1 MLSTSTLDIQ
11 QGFFKM
17 TMKNQIV
24 VTMQLPFDLN
34 LLTHLWHTILSS
46 RILCHNPLE
55 YFMLVEIGNI
65 LVLGNVE
72 DEKCFS
78 TLKFL
83 KSSLRNR
90 LGVHLPMVMR
100 MF

>member
-11 QGFFKM
+11 QDFFKM

-24 VTMQLPFDLN
+24 VIMQLLFDLN
-34 LLTHLWHTILSS
+34 LLIHLWHTISSS
-46 RILCHNPLE
+46 RILCHNPFE
-55 YFMLVEIGNI
+55 YFMLVEIGSN
-65 LVLGNVE
+65 LVLGNME

-83 KSSLRNR
+83 KSNLRN
-90 LGVHLPMVMR
+90 LPMVVR